1 MATQRKAQSSK
12 RQGKAN
18 SRSGA
23 SRQATK
29 AAARQ
34 AVVNPPVNG
43 VATGATA
50 GTLPAASPAVKVV
63 PRAQARPGDGGGGP
77 GPAGPTGRAAAKD
90 RPAPSAPS
98 AATAWRARTEGLR
111 RLVADTRAE
120 VRRVNWPDQETT
132 RALTIVVIA
141 ISAALGILLGGI
153 DFVLFELF
161 EAL

>member
-23 SRQATK
+23 ARPAAK
-29 AAARQ
+29 AAPRQ
-34 AVVNPPVNG
+34 AVANPPVNG
-43 VATGATA
+43 VTAGATA
-50 GTLPAASPAVKVV
+50 GTLPAAGPAVKVA
-63 PRAQARPGDGGGGP
+63 PRAQARPSDGGP
-77 GPAGPTGRAAAKD
+77 NPTSPSGRAAVKD
-90 RPAPSAPS
+90 RPAPSATS
-98 AATAWRARTEGLR
+98 AWQARTEGVR

-120 VRRVNWPDQETT
+120 LRRVNWPDQETT

-153 DFVLFELF
+153 DFVLFQLF

>member
-43 VATGATA
+43 VAAGATA

-90 RPAPSAPS
+90 RPAPSAAS
-98 AATAWRARTEGLR
+98 AWRARTEGLQ